1 MTTITEDRAEDVGLR
16 ERKKQQTR
24 TAIHEAAFRLVEEQ
38 GLEATTI
45 EQICAEADV
54 SSRTFFNY
62 FTSKAAAALELPET
76 AFDEDAIARFR
87 TAEGGLV
94 DALCSAMAG
103 FTERG
108 PSHVRMK
115 SLLARN
121 PELLP
126 TLSQKMV
133 ELRGSSLRWPPSARS
148 TSEQA
153 ELAVALVMAAVGRVM
168 HENSDSDAPLEDRLR
183 TAVAGAGR
191 RLRTAT
197 LSCGY
202 RRPNKLRP
210 NACS

>member
-1 MTTITEDRAEDVGLR
+1 MTTITDDRAEDVGLR
-16 ERKKQQTR
+16 ERKKIQTR
-24 TAIHEAAFRLVEEQ
+24 TAIHEAAFRLVEEHR
-38 GLEATTI
+38 LEATTI

-76 AFDEDAIARFR
+76 AFDEEAITRFR
-87 TAEGGLV
+87 EAEGGLV

-126 TLSQKMV
+126 TLSQKMI
-133 ELRGSSLRWPPSARS
+133 ELRGQFIALA
-148 TSEQA
+148 SERAVDQRHA
-153 ELAVALVMAAVGRVM
+153 ELAVALVMAAVGRVI
-168 HENSDSDAPLEDRLR
+168 HEGSESDAPLEDRLR
-183 TAVAGAGR
+183 SAVEELVAVYDQP
-191 RLRTAT
+191 LCPVNT
-197 LSCGY
+197 
-202 RRPNKLRP
+202 PE
-210 NACS
+210 

>member
-62 FTSKAAAALELPET
+62 FSSKAAAALELPET
-76 AFDEDAIARFR
+76 AFDQDAIAQFR
-87 TAEGGLV
+87 MAEGGLV

-108 PSHVRMK
+108 PSHMRMK

-126 TLSQKMV
+126 TLSQKMI
-133 ELRGSSLRWPPSARS
+133 ELRGQFIALATERAVDQRR
-148 TSEQA
+148 A

-168 HENSDSDAPLEDRLR
+168 HENSDSDARLEDRLR
-183 TAVAGAGR
+183 AAVTELVDVYEQPLCPVNTPAE
-191 RLRTAT
+191 
-197 LSCGY
+197 
-202 RRPNKLRP
+202 
-210 NACS
+210 

>member
-1 MTTITEDRAEDVGLR
+1 MTTITDDRAEDVGLR

-24 TAIHEAAFRLVEEQ
+24 SAIHEAAFRLVEEQ

-54 SSRTFFNY
+54 STRTFFNY
-62 FTSKAAAALELPET
+62 FSSKAAAALELPET
-76 AFDEDAIARFR
+76 AFDEDDIARFR

-108 PSHVRMK
+108 PSHSRMK

-126 TLSQKMV
+126 TLSQKMI
-133 ELRGSSLRWPPSARS
+133 ELRGQFVSLAAERAIDEPH
-148 TSEQA
+148 A
-153 ELAVALVMAAVGRVM
+153 ELAVALVMAAVGRVI
-168 HENSDSDAPLEDRLR
+168 HENSDSDARLEDRLR
-183 TAVAGAGR
+183 TAVEE
-191 RLRTAT
+191 LVNVYEQP
-197 LSCGY
+197 LC
-202 RRPNKLRP
+202 PV
-210 NACS
+210 NAPVE